1 MAQNGGDASKAS
13 PSGRARHQISRSLS
27 EISSPIRLSRQ
38 QSHRTGKDQNSER
51 ETNASIPQQT
61 VPATHNHLV
70 LEKPVSEGVAP
81 SLTLNSNQHE
91 SILYT
96 SINENMPIIKLSKE
110 NGQPKEPAKE
120 PVQVVK
126 EPARVR
132 DKDRIHTLQNAAA
145 RERALRQSVSELE
158 TFANS
163 SAKQLEDA
171 YYSVLEKL
179 NQLQSTI
186 SALKELSDHT
196 RQLNSNF
203 KTETDEMV
211 GDISTQLDALGQFE
225 DQQKRIAAL
234 QGRIYKGKEMIR
246 SLSQRVDA
254 VSQRIDRW
262 QRADKA
268 WQERT
273 RKRLTIGW
281 AITSVVTFVLIALFV
296 TGQYGPESTGVENA
310 LSTHLVGDGSDA
322 IAPASSGGSGLD
334 GSEDGASVEMDAT
347 LWNPPEAQPLSSSQI
362 NSTAVYETPL
372 LMDDML
378 RAFDEL

>member
-145 RERALRQSVSELE
+145 RERFVGWPGFSL
-158 TFANS
+158 
-163 SAKQLEDA
+163 
-171 YYSVLEKL
+171 
-179 NQLQSTI
+179 LQSCP
-186 SALKELSDHT
+186 
-196 RQLNSNF
+196 
-203 KTETDEMV
+203 V
-211 GDISTQLDALGQFE
+211 
-225 DQQKRIAAL
+225 
-234 QGRIYKGKEMIR
+234 
-246 SLSQRVDA
+246 
-254 VSQRIDRW
+254 
-262 QRADKA
+262 ADNH
-268 WQERT
+268 
-273 RKRLTIGW
+273 
-281 AITSVVTFVLIALFV
+281 VT
-296 TGQYGPESTGVENA
+296 
-310 LSTHLVGDGSDA
+310 
-322 IAPASSGGSGLD
+322 
-334 GSEDGASVEMDAT
+334 
-347 LWNPPEAQPLSSSQI
+347 
-362 NSTAVYETPL
+362 
-372 LMDDML
+372 
-378 RAFDEL
+378 